1 MTPTAAFCIIDSK
14 SILVG
19 NIHMEEWK
27 KISDIMALTK
37 NYLNQAQTRRHEPQI
52 PEKITAAPLNQP
64 PLVPNPC

>member
-1 MTPTAAFCIIDSK
+1 
-14 SILVG
+14 
-19 NIHMEEWK
+19 MEEWK